1 MASPT
6 QGTSLEGRP
15 TLRPL
20 ALLLATLAAAWL
32 AAIVLIIVQVT

>member
-1 MASPT
+1 MAFQLRGS
-6 QGTSLEGRP
+6 SMEERP

-32 AAIVLIIVQVT
+32 AAIVLIVVQLT